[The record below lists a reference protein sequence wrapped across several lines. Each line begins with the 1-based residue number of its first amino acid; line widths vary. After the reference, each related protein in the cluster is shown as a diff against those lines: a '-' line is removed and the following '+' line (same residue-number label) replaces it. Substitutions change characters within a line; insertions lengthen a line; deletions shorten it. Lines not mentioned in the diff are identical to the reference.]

1 MRNLREFGKKTFT
14 CKKGEV
20 LLTLAIVGGL
30 VAGGMYAYN
39 HIAKTYMAAGKAEQ
53 TNAQIEY
60 KMEQQA
66 KATENFN
73 EYKEK
78 KVEKKRV
85 LKKALKKKKSGK
97 ARAKAI
103 FKSLERNND

>member
-1 MRNLREFGKKTFT
+1 MQARKFGRKIFS
-14 CKKGEV
+14 CNRGEV
-20 LLTLAIVGGL
+20 LLTLAIVGGV

-60 KMEQQA
+60 KQEQQA

-73 EYKEK
+73 KY
-78 KVEKKRV
+78 KVEKVKRKKE
-85 LKKALKKKKSGK
+85 LKKALKRKKSGK
-97 ARAKAI
+97 ERAKAI
-103 FKSLERNND
+103 FKSLERNHD